1 MILLA
6 VLFWLTLEGSNVF
19 SVWLQSGFDWLQR
32 VLLQACSGWPHWL
45 ADALISGVYATAARV
60 TAVML
65 RLRRSSFSCFLS
77 WRTPDICRVQ
87 PS

>member
-32 VLLQACSGWPHWL
+32 VLPKPVRAGRT
-45 ADALISGVYATAARV
+45 G
-60 TAVML
+60 L
-65 RLRRSSFSCFLS
+65 RMR
-77 WRTPDICRVQ
+77 
-87 PS
+87 